1 MPASSNAAKA
11 AKLAAK
17 YGPHVVA
24 AAKVAGPAVK
34 EAAETQRKRIEN
46 RRAAFDKAR
55 GLEAGTVLRQRQG
68 DEVVFVVF
76 TGDEPVAV
84 YPEVATP
91 LADLVRSADL
101 SQRVTPQE
109 YDDAKVSKRAGRAA
123 RKIASRAKSSTKD
136 DPKELGSGR

>member
-24 AAKVAGPAVK
+24 AAKVAGPAAK
-34 EAAETQRKRIEN
+34 EAVETQRKRIEN

-55 GLEAGTVLRQRQG
+55 GLAGGSVLRQRDG

-76 TGDEPVAV
+76 TGDEPVAA
-84 YPEVATP
+84 YPEVSTP
-91 LADLVRSADL
+91 VADLVRSADL
-101 SQRVTPQE
+101 SQRMTPAE
-109 YDDAKVSKRAGRAA
+109 YDEAKIRKRAGRAA
-123 RKIASRAKSSTKD
+123 RKITNRAKSPGDETKQ
-136 DPKELGSGR
+136 LGSGG